1 MTRFGF
7 SHPLILPLLAGLVLR
22 LAAAWWSTGYLM
34 HDDHFLVVEVGASW
48 SDGEDYNNWLP
59 WNQAGTPEPK
69 PGNFAYPGLQML
81 LFDLL
86 DWTGPDRPAHQMTV
100 IRLLH
105 GLYGCLIILLG
116 YHLTLS
122 LAPDRKSLA
131 TTTAWLLAAGGFWP
145 LISVH
150 QLVEVVCIPPLLLC
164 FWLLARRDRLDWRD
178 VVLAG
183 VGLGIATGLRF
194 QCGLIGLGL
203 IPVFLAERNP
213 RTLLGLGLIALGTF
227 ALMQSPDL
235 FVWGEP
241 FVQLRGYIAYN
252 AEHAGEY
259 PSGPWYQYGLTLLG
273 LLVPPVSLMLLWGAL
288 HPGRSSVPT
297 RWWRIAIPVLV
308 FLLFHSLF
316 SNKQERFILPVIP
329 ALIALGVIGWDL
341 WRHRSQWWQR
351 RPRLES
357 ALWGLFWA
365 VNVALLAVSIP
376 YEAKRARVH
385 AMDFLWQQGA
395 QSFAMVQVDSGAMPP
410 QFYSGTW
417 TSYPVDNR
425 QDGAGRP
432 VADVVSGWCAIQPE
446 YILFQGRAHLAES
459 VQDYKTTLPGLR
471 YLTTIQS
478 SRIDRWLERINP
490 INSSERIMI
499 YAVDDALNCP

>member
-1 MTRFGF
+1 M
-7 SHPLILPLLAGLVLR
+7 GLVLR

-86 DWTGPDRPAHQMTV
+86 DWTGPSP
-100 IRLLH
+100 
-105 GLYGCLIILLG
+105 
-116 YHLTLS
+116 
-122 LAPDRKSLA
+122 APDDGDPPPPWTLRLPHHPVGVPPDPVPRAGRKSLA

-164 FWLLARRDRLDWRD
+164 FWLLAKRDRLDWRD
-178 VVLAG
+178 VMLAG

-213 RTLLGLGLIALGTF
+213 RTLLGLGLTALSTF

-235 FVWGEP
+235 FIWGEP

-288 HPGRSSVPT
+288 HPGRSAVPT

-308 FLLFHSLF
+308 FSSSTACF
-316 SNKQERFILPVIP
+316 Q
-329 ALIALGVIGWDL
+329 
-341 WRHRSQWWQR
+341 
-351 RPRLES
+351 
-357 ALWGLFWA
+357 
-365 VNVALLAVSIP
+365 
-376 YEAKRARVH
+376 
-385 AMDFLWQQGA
+385 
-395 QSFAMVQVDSGAMPP
+395 
-410 QFYSGTW
+410 
-417 TSYPVDNR
+417 TSRN
-425 QDGAGRP
+425 A
-432 VADVVSGWCAIQPE
+432 S
-446 YILFQGRAHLAES
+446 
-459 VQDYKTTLPGLR
+459 
-471 YLTTIQS
+471 S
-478 SRIDRWLERINP
+478 SRSFP
-490 INSSERIMI
+490 
-499 YAVDDALNCP
+499 P